1 MIRSRLIDLSLGQEE
16 GMDVGNG
23 VEDQLQFEEREKGG
37 K

>member
-23 VEDQLQFEEREKGG
+23 VED
-37 K
+37 